1 MVEVKIAD
9 ISKEGKLGEIN
20 KNGRK
25 PLRNQKIEDLIRE
38 LLVAVGEDPDRP
50 GLARTPERV
59 SRMVEELLSGYD
71 TDLEALVNDAIFDS
85 DYDETILVR
94 DITFYSL
101 CEHHMLPFY
110 GRAHVAYVPDGKII
124 GLSKI
129 PRVVEMYARR
139 LQLQERMT
147 EQIADTLES
156 ILRPKGI
163 AVLLNGN
170 HMCSIMRGVKQT
182 QSRMETSV
190 FRGVLKDDEK
200 LRREFL
206 EAARSGD

>member
-38 LLVAVGEDPDRP
+38 LLAAVGEDPGRP

>member
-1 MVEVKIAD
+1 MVEYKGVTVSEAVNFED
-9 ISKEGKLGEIN
+9 NGSIS
-20 KNGRK
+20 
-25 PLRNQKIEDLIRE
+25 LRNQKIEKLVRE
-38 LLVAVGEDPDRP
+38 LLTAVGEDPNRA

-59 SRMVEELLSGYD
+59 ARMVDELLSGYD
-71 TDLEALVNDAIFDS
+71 TDLDELVNDAIFDS
-85 DYDETILVR
+85 DYDETVLVR

-101 CEHHMLPFY
+101 CEHHLLPFF
-110 GRAHVAYVPDGKII
+110 GRATVAYVPDGKII

-129 PRVVEMYARR
+129 PRIVEMYARR

-147 EQIADTLES
+147 EQIADTLEGV
-156 ILRPKGI
+156 LKPKGI
-163 AVLLNGN
+163 AVLLDGN

-206 EAARSGD
+206 DAARSVG